1 MKTSYENRNEK
12 TKYKKSLSART
23 TGKVKRALDGLKIQK
38 KLHTKKFIKKT
49 TFSFWDLFK

>member
-38 KLHTKKFIKKT
+38 RLHTKKFIKKLHLAFGT
-49 TFSFWDLFK
+49 